1 MEAVLARLDEE
12 EGEITRQRSAMDH
25 DIQTR
30 YAAGLRHMA
39 DARDQCLSSLRDAAQ
54 AAQDKLEDV
63 DVDYKELLTNANLRH
78 DVTAIQADF
87 ARLQQKV
94 QAESETLKQEMAAL
108 QADNAKVHQELT
120 TMGAENVRLLKD
132 VRSQQADAARLN
144 TDTADLKQDVA
155 YLKAENKKNG
165 TDFDTLKK
173 DVGSLTQDLAALL
186 DKASGDATPAT
197 DKAEEKTAT
206 YSLICPTCR
215 SVTPVPPGGVQ
226 HFQSNFYVE
235 DEAYTNMEPAP
246 GAKATEQNTVDDGD
260 LQDKVKTQF
269 KVMEAVLARLDEEE
283 GEIIRQRRAMDHDI
297 QTRYAA
303 GLRYL
308 ADARDQCLISLR
320 DAAQAAQ
327 DKLEVERTLA
337 KMTHS
342 ALSPLMDPEQTS
354 SNPSSPD
361 TAQASLL
368 NDATLRHFQQISQ
381 KKLEPKSYFSYCPSD
396 SVTPSLTDSLGRF
409 MGTVI
414 SDRTVRAN
422 DNFSKSSGS
431 VDAEYMELRS
441 PSANTGHDVTSVQP
455 DIEKLEIK
463 FQAEIDTLKQAMAGL
478 QAKLSENVRLSQ
490 VARSQ
495 ETDSATLTTDKADV
509 SELEAEDEDDDP
521 DFETIHHNIDLVKVS
536 TEAGPFQEGA

>member
-1 MEAVLARLDEE
+1 
-12 EGEITRQRSAMDH
+12 
-25 DIQTR
+25 
-30 YAAGLRHMA
+30 
-39 DARDQCLSSLRDAAQ
+39 
-54 AAQDKLEDV
+54 
-63 DVDYKELLTNANLRH
+63 
-78 DVTAIQADF
+78 
-87 ARLQQKV
+87 
-94 QAESETLKQEMAAL
+94 
-108 QADNAKVHQELT
+108 
-120 TMGAENVRLLKD
+120 
-132 VRSQQADAARLN
+132 
-144 TDTADLKQDVA
+144 
-155 YLKAENKKNG
+155 
-165 TDFDTLKK
+165 
-173 DVGSLTQDLAALL
+173 
-186 DKASGDATPAT
+186 ASGDATPAT

-226 HFQSNFYVE
+226 HFQ
-235 DEAYTNMEPAP
+235 
-246 GAKATEQNTVDDGD
+246 
-260 LQDKVKTQF
+260 
-269 KVMEAVLARLDEEE
+269 AVLARLDEEE

-536 TEAGPFQEGA
+536 TVILREMLVKIKSDNSDLQRDVALIQKDIASLQQALVHNDSLGISHHPVAFHAVVGTGS